1 MKQVCLD
8 RYQQFWCAG
17 QASKIK
23 QQSINYYAGLYTNGT
38 LDPKTAVAV

>member
-1 MKQVCLD
+1 MKQVCLE

-23 QQSINYYAGLYTNGT
+23 QKSISQYALMYSKGELE
-38 LDPKTAVAV
+38 PKTSIHV